1 MASQDILRKLEE
13 EAEIQANALDLS
25 ENFYNTEDAAKI
37 LGISRAKMY
46 FYLKDKDLQI
56 DTVHFENDRK
66 KYVLAEDVRR
76 LYVILHT
83 PFLNSKSAAL
93 RLPSR
98 APKPPQ
104 VQSAGEAA
112 ILRHMVVSH

>member
-13 EAEIQANALDLS
+13 EATHQAQALELAELYYS
-25 ENFYNTEDAAKI
+25 VEDAAKI

-46 FYLKDKDLQI
+46 HYLKDEDFQI
-56 DTVHFENDRK
+56 DWIKFDNDRK
-66 KYVLAEDVRR
+66 KYVLADDIRR
-76 LYVILHT
+76 LYIILHT
-83 PFLNSKSAAL
+83 PFLNSKEKIGHS
-93 RLPSR
+93 PPR
-98 APKPPQ
+98 APEPPR